1 MMQLFAGIM
10 LVAISVALF
19 AVVHYMKKPI
29 R

>member
-10 LVAISVALF
+10 LMAISVALF
-19 AVVHYMKKPI
+19 AVVHYMDKPA